1 MRNKLISNKEY
12 VRLDGMSDNDV
23 KVLLTEIEQT
33 KIKVLPFIGKASDY
47 NTMVL
52 RRAAGAKGAPIGI
65 GNNLYGCSTAVTLR
79 EFKKRLEARRVALN
93 KLAKKAVQYARADS

>member
-1 MRNKLISNKEY
+1 MRNKLISNKEF
-12 VRLDGMSDNDV
+12 VRLDGIGDNDV
-23 KVLLTEIEQT
+23 KSLLTEIGQT

-52 RRAAGAKGAPIGI
+52 RRAAGAKGAPIGV
-65 GNNLYGCSTAVTLR
+65 GNNTYGCSVAVTLN

-93 KLAKKAVQYARADS
+93 KLAKKAAQDARADS

>member
-12 VRLDGMSDNDV
+12 VRLDGMGDNDV
-23 KVLLTEIEQT
+23 RALLTEIKQT

-52 RRAAGAKGAPIGI
+52 RRASGAKGAPIGV
-65 GNNLYGCSTAVTLR
+65 GNNTYDCSVSVSLK
-79 EFKKRLEARRVALN
+79 EFKKRLEARKVSLN
-93 KLAKKAVQYARADS
+93 KLSKKDKQDGCDAS